1 MKALSFTNN
10 LINLVIA
17 IAMTLFFSCGN
28 DLDTVSNIDVLADEP
43 AGVADSLDL
52 KYTDSTRLKANLLSP
67 KMYDYSNR
75 NFGFTEFTEGVIL
88 HIYDNNKKNTVF
100 ADYAITYKETDVID
114 LRGNVKIAMSTK
126 DTLFTEQVYYDEE
139 NNWLFNNRPFTLKS
153 NEYVTQG
160 VGFDSD
166 EKLTK
171 AQILDFKG
179 EFYVSED

>member
-88 HIYDNNKKNTVF
+88 HIYDNNKKKHSVC
-100 ADYAITYKETDVID
+100 
-114 LRGNVKIAMSTK
+114 
-126 DTLFTEQVYYDEE
+126 
-139 NNWLFNNRPFTLKS
+139 
-153 NEYVTQG
+153 
-160 VGFDSD
+160 
-166 EKLTK
+166 
-171 AQILDFKG
+171 
-179 EFYVSED
+179 